1 MIGGLFLLAAG
12 VYLLT
17 CLRVVNEW
25 ERGVMLTFGKFTG
38 VKQPGWR
45 LVFWP
50 FQSMIKVDMRTLTI
64 DVREQEVI
72 TKDNVTVKINSITYI
87 KIISPEKSVIKAQD
101 PYLLSSTYSQTILR
115 DIVGTYELDE
125 LLQKRSEIAKQL
137 KDEIDK
143 KMDEYGVDV
152 VDVKI
157 QDIIVDEKLKNA
169 MARVAEAEREK
180 RAIITKAIGE
190 EEAAKRYL
198 NASKTIGKDE
208 NAIYLRTL
216 HLLSDISKDPSNKFI
231 IMPLEFAKIL
241 KNKKQ

>member
-1 MIGGLFLLAAG
+1 MLGISLFFTGL
-12 VYLLT
+12 VYLIS
-17 CLRVVNEW
+17 CLRVINEW
-25 ERGVMLTFGKFTG
+25 ERGVVLTFGKFSG

-45 LVFWP
+45 LIFWP

-64 DVREQEVI
+64 DVNEQEVI

-87 KIISPEKSVIKAQD
+87 RIVDPAKSVIKAQN
-101 PYLLSSTYSQTILR
+101 PYVLASTYSQTILR

-125 LLQKRSEIAKQL
+125 LLQKRAQIASQL
-137 KDEIDK
+137 KDEIDR

-157 QDIIVDEKLKNA
+157 QDIIVDDKLKNA

-180 RAIITKAIGE
+180 RAIITKAAGE
-190 EEAAKRYL
+190 EEAAKKYL
-198 NASKTIGKDE
+198 NATKILGKDE
-208 NAIYLRTL
+208 NALYLRTL

-231 IMPLEFAKIL
+231 VVPLEFAKLL
-241 KNKKQ
+241 KKGK

>member
-1 MIGGLFLLAAG
+1 MIAEFFIISVA
-12 VYLLT
+12 VYLIT
-17 CLRVVNEW
+17 CLRVINEW

-50 FQSMIKVDMRTLTI
+50 FQSMIKVDMRTITI

-87 KIISPEKSVIKAQD
+87 KIINPEKSVIKAQD
-101 PYLLSSTYSQTILR
+101 PYILSSTYSQTILR

-137 KDEIDK
+137 KDEIDR

-198 NASKTIGKDE
+198 NASKIISKDE

-231 IMPLEFAKIL
+231 LMPLEFAKML
-241 KNKKQ
+241 KEKK